1 MAAPRAASDR
11 WLYVWHDIRNFAR
24 RVYEGA
30 AEANVPFLA
39 SALTFDALLAAIPMA
54 LVALALVGHILSAGA
69 GAAQVD
75 IVPYIR
81 RFLPSPG
88 RAEDPLAPVV
98 DVVAGIVRERGTL
111 TLVGIPLFV
120 WTSTRLFGSLRN
132 TLNEVFDTEETRP
145 WPTAKLLDVALVL
158 VAGLLFL
165 LNAALTDGIELFA
178 GWLGGGAFGFITFF
192 GVQLLGYLSIA
203 AMFVIVFRFAPARG
217 TTWRT
222 AAFAAVLCTVGFE
235 LAKLLLTLYFRQFM
249 HPERLTTN
257 ATIGGLLV
265 LVAWTWYMTYVFL
278 IGGTIAQV
286 YTLRR
291 RQASQRAL
299 LSD

>member
-1 MAAPRAASDR
+1 MTRPKSYR
-11 WLYVWHDIRNFAR
+11 WLFFWHDVRNFAR

-30 AEANVPFLA
+30 GEANVPFLA

-81 RFLPSPG
+81 RFLPAG
-88 RAEDPLAPVV
+88 QGADPFAPVV
-98 DVVAGIVRERGTL
+98 DMIAGVVRERGTL

-132 TLNEVFDTEETRP
+132 CLNEVFDTEETRGIP
-145 WPTAKLLDVALVL
+145 KAKLVDIALVL
-158 VAGLLFL
+158 VAGTLFL
-165 LNAALTDGIELFA
+165 LNATLTEGISFFA
-178 GWLGGGAFGFITFF
+178 GRLSTRFGFLEFF
-192 GVQLLGYLSIA
+192 GVQLLGYVSIA
-203 AMFVIVFRFAPARG
+203 AMFVIVFRVAPARG
-217 TTWRT
+217 MTWRT
-222 AAFAAVLCTVGFE
+222 AAFAALICTIGFE
-235 LAKLLLTLYFRQFM
+235 LAKLLLSLYFRHLF
-249 HPERLTTN
+249 HPERMTTN
-257 ATIGGLLV
+257 ATIAGLLV
-265 LVAWTWYMTYVFL
+265 FVAWTWYMTYVFL

>member
-1 MAAPRAASDR
+1 MTRPKSYR
-11 WLYVWHDIRNFAR
+11 WLFFWHDVRNFAR

-30 AEANVPFLA
+30 GEANVPFLA

-75 IVPYIR
+75 IVPYVR
-81 RFLPSPG
+81 RFLPPPG
-88 RAEDPLAPVV
+88 TGADPFAPVV
-98 DVVAGIVRERGTL
+98 EMIAGVVRERGTL
-111 TLVGIPLFV
+111 TLIGIPLFV
-120 WTSTRLFGSLRN
+120 WTSTRLFGSLRSC
-132 TLNEVFDTEETRP
+132 LNEVFDTEETRGIP
-145 WPTAKLLDVALVL
+145 KAKLVDIALVL
-158 VAGLLFL
+158 VAGTLFL
-165 LNAALTDGIELFA
+165 LNAGLTEGIALFA
-178 GWLGGGAFGFITFF
+178 GRLSTRFGFLEFF
-192 GVQLLGYLSIA
+192 AVQLLGYCFIA
-203 AMFVIVFRFAPARG
+203 AMFVIVFRFSPARG

-222 AAFAAVLCTVGFE
+222 AAFAAVICTIGFE
-235 LAKLLLTLYFRQFM
+235 VAKLLLSLYFRHLF
-249 HPERLTTN
+249 HPERMTTN
-257 ATIGGLLV
+257 ATIAGLLV
-265 LVAWTWYMTYVFL
+265 FVAWTWYMTYVFL

>member
-1 MAAPRAASDR
+1 MTRPKSFR
-11 WLYVWHDIRNFAR
+11 WLFFWHDVRNFAR

-30 AEANVPFLA
+30 GEANVPFLA

-75 IVPYIR
+75 IVPYVR
-81 RFLPSPG
+81 RFLPPAG
-88 RAEDPLAPVV
+88 RGADPFASVV
-98 DVVAGIVRERGTL
+98 ELIAGIVRERGTL

-120 WTSTRLFGSLRN
+120 WTSTRLFGSLRS

-145 WPTAKLLDVALVL
+145 WHTAKLVDIAMVL
-158 VAGLLFL
+158 VAGFLFL
-165 LNAALTDGIELFA
+165 LNAALTEGLTVIA
-178 GWLGGGAFGFITFF
+178 GLLGTRFGFLEFF

-203 AMFVIVFRFAPARG
+203 AMFVIVFRVAPARG

-222 AAFAAVLCTVGFE
+222 AAFAAVICTIGFE
-235 LAKLLLTLYFRQFM
+235 VAKLLLSLYFQHLF
-249 HPERLTTN
+249 HPERMTTN
-257 ATIGGLLV
+257 ATIAGLLV
-265 LVAWTWYMTYVFL
+265 FVAWTWYMTYVFL
-278 IGGTIAQV
+278 IGGEIAQV